1 MNNYNFYSDGNGQQT
16 VVYTQSVAKVMR
28 SVYLRMFLGLLATAF
43 TAMFVKSQESLML
56 AIFENKIFFWGLII
70 AEFACV
76 IGISGAI
83 NEISTAMA
91 VLLFFVYAIINGV
104 TLASIFR
111 VFEISTIAQTF
122 FITAGVFGAMSAYGY
137 LTRADLSKFGA
148 FLFMALI
155 GLIITSVVNI
165 FFMEE
170 SKTLDWVISLVG
182 VGIFIGLTAW
192 DTQKIKMMVVQSN
205 GYNVGKIATLGAL
218 SLYLDFINLFLY
230 LLRIF
235 GSRD

>member
-83 NEISTAMA
+83 NKISTAMA

>member
-83 NEISTAMA
+83 NKISTAMA

-104 TLASIFR
+104 TLASIFW
-111 VFEISTIAQTF
+111 VFKISTIAQTF

-192 DTQKIKMMVVQSN
+192 DTQKIKMMVMQSN

>member
-83 NEISTAMA
+83 NKISTAMA

-192 DTQKIKMMVVQSN
+192 DTQKINMMVMQSN

>member
-28 SVYLRMFLGLLATAF
+28 SVYLRLFLGLLATAF

-83 NEISTAMA
+83 NKISTAMA

-165 FFMEE
+165 FMGSE
-170 SKTLDWVISLVG
+170 TLDWVISLVG

-192 DTQKIKMMVVQSN
+192 DTQKIKMMVMQSN

>member
-43 TAMFVKSQESLML
+43 TAMFVASQESLML
-56 AIFENKIFFWGLII
+56 AIFGNKIFFWGLII

-83 NEISTAMA
+83 NKISTAMA

-104 TLASIFR
+104 TLASIFW
-111 VFEISTIAQTF
+111 VFKISTIARTF

-165 FFMEE
+165 FMGSE
-170 SKTLDWVISLVG
+170 TLDWVISLVG

-192 DTQKIKMMVVQSN
+192 DTQKIKMMVMQSN

>member
-83 NEISTAMA
+83 NKISTAMA

-165 FFMEE
+165 FMGSE
-170 SKTLDWVISLVG
+170 TLDWVVSLVG

-192 DTQKIKMMVVQSN
+192 DTQKIKMMVMQSN

>member
-43 TAMFVKSQESLML
+43 TAMFVASQESLML
-56 AIFENKIFFWGLII
+56 AIFGNKIFFWGLII

-83 NEISTAMA
+83 NKISTAMA

-170 SKTLDWVISLVG
+170 SKTLDWVISRVG

-192 DTQKIKMMVVQSN
+192 DTQKIKMMVMQSN

>member
-83 NEISTAMA
+83 NKISTAMA

-165 FFMEE
+165 FMGSE
-170 SKTLDWVISLVG
+170 TLDWVISLVG

>member
-1 MNNYNFYSDGNGQQT
+1 
-16 VVYTQSVAKVMR
+16 
-28 SVYLRMFLGLLATAF
+28 
-43 TAMFVKSQESLML
+43 
-56 AIFENKIFFWGLII
+56 
-70 AEFACV
+70 
-76 IGISGAI
+76 
-83 NEISTAMA
+83 MA

-165 FFMEE
+165 FMGSE
-170 SKTLDWVISLVG
+170 TLDWVISLVG

-192 DTQKIKMMVVQSN
+192 DTQKIKMMVMQSN

>member
-43 TAMFVKSQESLML
+43 TAMFVASQESLML
-56 AIFENKIFFWGLII
+56 AIFGNKIFFWGLII

-83 NEISTAMA
+83 NKISTAMA
-91 VLLFFVYAIINGV
+91 VLLFFGYAIINGV

-165 FFMEE
+165 FMGSE
-170 SKTLDWVISLVG
+170 TLDWVISLVG

-192 DTQKIKMMVVQSN
+192 DTQKIKMMVMQSN

>member
-43 TAMFVKSQESLML
+43 TAMFVASQESLML
-56 AIFENKIFFWGLII
+56 AIFGNKIFFWGLII

-83 NEISTAMA
+83 NKISTAMA

-104 TLASIFR
+104 TLASIFW
-111 VFEISTIAQTF
+111 VFKISTIAQTF

-137 LTRADLSKFGA
+137 LTRADLSTFGA

-165 FFMEE
+165 FMGSE
-170 SKTLDWVISLVG
+170 TLDWVISLVG

-192 DTQKIKMMVVQSN
+192 DTQKIKMMVMQSN

>member
-1 MNNYNFYSDGNGQQT
+1 
-16 VVYTQSVAKVMR
+16 
-28 SVYLRMFLGLLATAF
+28 
-43 TAMFVKSQESLML
+43 MFVKSQESLML

-83 NEISTAMA
+83 NKISTAMA

-104 TLASIFR
+104 TLASIFW
-111 VFEISTIAQTF
+111 VFKISTIAQTF

-192 DTQKIKMMVVQSN
+192 DTQKIKMMVMQSN

>member
-83 NEISTAMA
+83 NKISTAMA

-155 GLIITSVVNI
+155 GLIITSVGNI

-192 DTQKIKMMVVQSN
+192 DTQKIKMMVMQSN

>member
-43 TAMFVKSQESLML
+43 TAMFVASQESLML
-56 AIFENKIFFWGLII
+56 AIFGNKIFFWGLII

-83 NEISTAMA
+83 NKISTAMA

-104 TLASIFR
+104 TLASIFW
-111 VFEISTIAQTF
+111 VFKISTIAQTF

-165 FFMEE
+165 FMGSE
-170 SKTLDWVISLVG
+170 TLDWVISFVG

-192 DTQKIKMMVVQSN
+192 DTQKIKMMVMQSN

>member
-1 MNNYNFYSDGNGQQT
+1 MNNYNFYSDSNGQQT

-43 TAMFVKSQESLML
+43 TAMFVASQESLML
-56 AIFENKIFFWGLII
+56 AIFGNKIFFWGLII

-83 NEISTAMA
+83 NKISTAMA

-104 TLASIFR
+104 TLASIFW
-111 VFEISTIAQTF
+111 VFKISTIAQTF

-165 FFMEE
+165 FMGSE
-170 SKTLDWVISLVG
+170 TLDWVISLVG

-192 DTQKIKMMVVQSN
+192 DTQKIKMMVMQSN

>member
-1 MNNYNFYSDGNGQQT
+1 
-16 VVYTQSVAKVMR
+16 
-28 SVYLRMFLGLLATAF
+28 
-43 TAMFVKSQESLML
+43 MFVASQESLML
-56 AIFENKIFFWGLII
+56 AIFGNKIFFWGLII

-83 NEISTAMA
+83 NKISTAMA

-165 FFMEE
+165 FMGSE
-170 SKTLDWVISLVG
+170 TLDWVISLVG

-192 DTQKIKMMVVQSN
+192 DTQKIKMMVMQSN

-218 SLYLDFINLFLY
+218 
-230 LLRIF
+230 
-235 GSRD
+235 

>member
-43 TAMFVKSQESLML
+43 TAMFVASQESLML
-56 AIFENKIFFWGLII
+56 ALFGNKIFFWGLII

-83 NEISTAMA
+83 NKISTAMA

-170 SKTLDWVISLVG
+170 SKTLDWVVSLVG

-192 DTQKIKMMVVQSN
+192 DTQKIKMMVMQSN

>member
-1 MNNYNFYSDGNGQQT
+1 MNNSNFYSDGNGQQT

-43 TAMFVKSQESLML
+43 TAMFVASQESLML
-56 AIFENKIFFWGLII
+56 AIFGNKIFFWGLII

-83 NEISTAMA
+83 NKISTAMA

-165 FFMEE
+165 FMGSE
-170 SKTLDWVISLVG
+170 TLDWVISLVG

-192 DTQKIKMMVVQSN
+192 DTQKIKMMVMQSN

>member
-43 TAMFVKSQESLML
+43 TAMFVASQESLML
-56 AIFENKIFFWGLII
+56 AIFGNKIFFWGLII

-83 NEISTAMA
+83 NKISTAMA

-165 FFMEE
+165 FMGSE
-170 SKTLDWVISLVG
+170 TLDWVISLVG

-192 DTQKIKMMVVQSN
+192 DTQKIKMMVMQSN

>member
-43 TAMFVKSQESLML
+43 TAMFVASQESLML
-56 AIFENKIFFWGLII
+56 AIFGNKIFFWGLII

-83 NEISTAMA
+83 NKISTAMA

-104 TLASIFR
+104 TLASIFW
-111 VFEISTIAQTF
+111 VFKISTIAQTF

-170 SKTLDWVISLVG
+170 SKTLDWVVSLVG

-192 DTQKIKMMVVQSN
+192 DTQKIKMMVMQSN

>member
-43 TAMFVKSQESLML
+43 TAMFVASQESLML
-56 AIFENKIFFWGLII
+56 AIFGNKIFFWGLII

-83 NEISTAMA
+83 NKISTAMA

-104 TLASIFR
+104 TLASIFW
-111 VFEISTIAQTF
+111 VFKISTIAQTF

-170 SKTLDWVISLVG
+170 SETLDWVISLVG

-192 DTQKIKMMVVQSN
+192 DTQKIKMMVMQSN

>member
-83 NEISTAMA
+83 NKISTAMA

-137 LTRADLSKFGA
+137 LTRADLSKLGA

-165 FFMEE
+165 FMGSE
-170 SKTLDWVISLVG
+170 TLDWVISLVG

-192 DTQKIKMMVVQSN
+192 DTQKINMMVMQSN

>member
-43 TAMFVKSQESLML
+43 TAMFVASQESLML
-56 AIFENKIFFWGLII
+56 AIFGNKIFFWGLII

-83 NEISTAMA
+83 NKISTAMA

-104 TLASIFR
+104 TLASIFW
-111 VFEISTIAQTF
+111 VFKISTIAQTF

-170 SKTLDWVISLVG
+170 SKTLDWVI
-182 VGIFIGLTAW
+182 
-192 DTQKIKMMVVQSN
+192 
-205 GYNVGKIATLGAL
+205 
-218 SLYLDFINLFLY
+218 
-230 LLRIF
+230 
-235 GSRD
+235 

>member
-83 NEISTAMA
+83 NKISTAMA

-104 TLASIFR
+104 TLASIFL
-111 VFEISTIAQTF
+111 VFKISTIAQTF

-165 FFMEE
+165 FMGSE
-170 SKTLDWVISLVG
+170 TLDWVISLVG

-192 DTQKIKMMVVQSN
+192 DTQKIKMMVMQSN

>member
-83 NEISTAMA
+83 NKISTAMA

-165 FFMEE
+165 FMGSE
-170 SKTLDWVISLVG
+170 TLDWVISLVG

-192 DTQKIKMMVVQSN
+192 DTQKIKMMVMQSN